1 MIYFCHIFNWIEC
14 SDLLHLYYFYK
25 LIHLEIIFCAIFC
38 PSSLW
43 SLRRRFVLDV
53 FSLSGTL
60 SLVETDRCARR
71 HPPGMQLMMAMMMHT
86 HTRTET
92 HIAFSSFSVYLCF
105 WMRTRKRCQ
114 SLVWS
119 WELTDW
125 MFWNGPDNRN
135 RIWDFTVRW
144 IVIPDVAGS
153 YLNTRRSH
161 FHLWFLPNRMLTV
174 YMNKQAF

>member
-1 MIYFCHIFNWIEC
+1 M
-14 SDLLHLYYFYK
+14 
-25 LIHLEIIFCAIFC
+25 
-38 PSSLW
+38 
-43 SLRRRFVLDV
+43 LDV

-125 MFWNGPDNRN
+125 MFWNGSDNRN

-174 YMNKQAF
+174 YMNKQAFKNIHFYILLFLIGQFVEIIIFSSHWETGLVQI

>member
-1 MIYFCHIFNWIEC
+1 MLWFIT
-14 SDLLHLYYFYK
+14 LVLFYK
-25 LIHLEIIFCAIFC
+25 LIHFLWHFLPSITLKPQTPVCA
-38 PSSLW
+38 W
-43 SLRRRFVLDV
+43 RFL
-53 FSLSGTL
+53 FIRHSIAGRLQ
-60 SLVETDRCARR
+60 TDRCARR
-71 HPPGMQLMMAMMMHT
+71 HPPGMQLMMVMMMHM

-105 WMRTRKRCQ
+105 WMRARKRCQ

-161 FHLWFLPNRMLTV
+161 FHLWFLPDRMLTV